1 MANKQITLV
10 KYYSNKKF
18 DNNNFDADAIDLFNS
33 DSNQLGEDTFTP
45 IANVRAYTFKGIDPH
60 LQEDGNVKVLFNY
73 DVEWE
78 D

>member
-1 MANKQITLV
+1 
-10 KYYSNKKF
+10 
-18 DNNNFDADAIDLFNS
+18 
-33 DSNQLGEDTFTP
+33 
-45 IANVRAYTFKGIDPH
+45 VRAYTFKGIDPH